1 MSAWHSPGKIWSISH
16 RAVRS
21 LFGDEAVEVQV
32 QEKVDGSFFAFGIFP
47 EPSFGG
53 DVELKVRSKG
63 AVMVV
68 DAPEGMFKSAV
79 DTVKSLQDQLKVGWM
94 YRGECLNKPRHNA
107 LNYDRVPK
115 GNVILFDICRE
126 EEDYLTYEEL
136 KAEGDRLGLEVVPQL
151 YVGKITT
158 AEQIRAF
165 LDTTSIL
172 GGQKIEGVVLKPIEP
187 LYDQDKKL
195 LMAKFVSEA
204 FKEVHNSTWKNDNP
218 TTGDILELLGN
229 QYQTAARWNKSVV
242 HAREEGLLD
251 ESPKDI
257 GLLIKKIQAD
267 VKEECEEEIKE
278 KLFQYA
284 WKHLA
289 RKVTAGFPEYW
300 KDLLLRSAF
309 ETNEGPEQGL
319 AGGGDGTVDHTS
331 TIAGGDTVDEKEG
344 VI

>member
-1 MSAWHSPGKIWSISH
+1 MSSWHAPGKIWSISH
-16 RAVRS
+16 RAVRG
-21 LFGDEAVEVQV
+21 LFGPDAAETQT
-32 QEKVDGSFFAFGIFP
+32 QEKVDGSYFAFGVFP
-47 EPSFGG
+47 EREENPSGP
-53 DVELKVRSKG
+53 VELKVRSKG
-63 AVMVV
+63 AVMVT
-68 DAPEGMFKSAV
+68 DAPEGMFKQAV
-79 DTVKSLQDQLKVGWM
+79 NTAKSLQDQLTVGWT
-94 YRGECLNKPRHNA
+94 YRGEVLCKPYHNA
-107 LNYDRVPK
+107 LSYDRVPK

-126 EEDYLTYEEL
+126 EEDYLTYDEL

-158 AEQIRAF
+158 ADQIRAF

-195 LMAKFVSEA
+195 LMAKFVSEL

-218 TTGDILELLGN
+218 TTGDILALLGI
-229 QYQTAARWNKSVV
+229 QYQTAARWQKSIV

-289 RKVTAGFPEYW
+289 RKITAGFPEYW
-300 KDLLLRSAF
+300 KEQLLKAAF
-309 ETNEGPEQGL
+309 EGPEQGS
-319 AGGGDGTVDHTS
+319 AGGGDGIVNDRDTRPV
-331 TIAGGDTVDEKEG
+331 GDPVDEKEG
-344 VI
+344 VA

>member
-1 MSAWHSPGKIWSISH
+1 MSAWHSPQKINSIAH
-16 RAVRS
+16 RESRS
-21 LFGDEAVEVQV
+21 LFGSDAVTVSV
-32 QEKVDGSFFAFGIFP
+32 QEKIDGSFFAFGVFP
-47 EPSFGG
+47 EQEHDLFGPH
-53 DVELKVRSKG
+53 ELKVRSKG
-63 AVMVV
+63 AVMVT
-68 DAPEGMFKSAV
+68 DAPEGMFKLAV
-79 DTVKSLQDQLKVGWM
+79 DTAKSLYHKLRPGYM
-94 YRGECLNKPRHNA
+94 YRGEVLCKPRHNA

-136 KAEGDRLGLEVVPQL
+136 KAEGDQLGLEVVPQL
-151 YVGKITT
+151 WVGKVTT
-158 AEQIRAF
+158 ADQIRAF

-195 LMAKFVSEA
+195 LMAKYVSEA

-229 QYQTAARWNKSVV
+229 QYQTAARWNKSIA
-242 HAREEGLLD
+242 HAGEEGLLD
-251 ESPKDI
+251 HSPKDI

-289 RKVTAGFPEYW
+289 RKVTAGFPEFY
-300 KDLLLRSAF
+300 KDLLLRAAF
-309 ETNEGPEQGL
+309 EGPEQDL
-319 AGGGDGTVDHTS
+319 AGGGDGIVD
-331 TIAGGDTVDEKEG
+331 DTRASVVVTPTDKEK
-344 VI
+344 VV

>member
-1 MSAWHSPGKIWSISH
+1 MSSWHAPQKINSIAH
-16 RAVRS
+16 RESRV
-21 LFGDEAVEVQV
+21 LFGHDAIEVSV
-32 QEKVDGSFFAFGIFP
+32 QEKIDGSYFAFGVFP
-47 EPSFGG
+47 EKEHDLFGPH
-53 DVELKVRSKG
+53 ELKVRSKG
-63 AVMVV
+63 AVMVT
-68 DAPEGMFKSAV
+68 DAPEGMFKLAV
-79 DTVKSLQDQLKVGWM
+79 DTAKSLYSQLRPGYT
-94 YRGECLNKPRHNA
+94 YRGEVLCKPRHNA

-115 GNVILFDICRE
+115 GNVILFDILSE
-126 EEDYLTYEEL
+126 EETYLPYDEL

-151 YVGKITT
+151 FVGKVTL

-165 LDTTSIL
+165 LDTTSVL

-187 LYDQDKKL
+187 KYGADGKL
-195 LMAKFVSEA
+195 LMSKFVSEA
-204 FKEVHNSTWKNDNP
+204 FKEVNNSTWKNDNP

-229 QYQTAARWNKSVV
+229 QYQTAARWNKSIV

-289 RKVTAGFPEYW
+289 RKVTAGFPEFY
-300 KDLLLRSAF
+300 KDLLLRAAF
-309 ETNEGPEQGL
+309 EGPEQGP
-319 AGGGDGTVDHTS
+319 AGGGDGAVS
-331 TIAGGDTVDEKEG
+331 SAGVG
-344 VI
+344 VRGAPVGEAAESVA